1 MLSSAFQGLGNVCP
15 KFGIFTLP
23 IMQFVFPDCLG
34 EVPEAIAYKCF
45 KLNWFDFHWVKKGR
59 RCNII
64 GKWLHTK
71 QLRRKAHRGAGRGGG
86 TSQLLFLARHRHCLG
101 IGSQLDNAANLFII
115 IIYNEIISCASSS
128 RLSTMFAF
136 HQITLSYNIRFLMID
151 EMSQSKLVNH
161 WKVRNFPSGDNCRQ
175 IRIQDTL
182 GGQWWLNIFTRRI

>member
-45 KLNWFDFHWVKKGR
+45 KLNWFDFHWVKKDENAISLGSGCIRSNLDERHIGGR
-59 RCNII
+59 
-64 GKWLHTK
+64 G
-71 QLRRKAHRGAGRGGG
+71 GGG

-101 IGSQLDNAANLFII
+101 IGSQLDNAANLFFI

-182 GGQWWLNIFTRRI
+182 GGQWWLSIFTRRI